1 MGGRLAALLLLL
13 ATACLG
19 SKPAR
24 FYTLDSTA
32 RSDGAAP
39 ARVAVLVSP
48 VTIPASV
55 DRPQLVLH
63 LAANQVEIDEFERWA
78 APLGDSIARVVAA
91 DLSTLL
97 GTPDVASAPLANF
110 APTYRVSIAV
120 QRFESAPGQHA
131 LVDALWTV
139 RKTAGGAPRSG
150 RSIAHE
156 PAADATVGALAAAH
170 SRALARVSADIAA
183 AIRAE

>member
-1 MGGRLAALLLLL
+1 MGGRFAALLLLA

-19 SKPAR
+19 SEPAR

-32 RSDGAAP
+32 RSDGAP
-39 ARVAVLVSP
+39 AEHVAVLVSP
-48 VTIPASV
+48 VTIPAAV
-55 DRPQLVLH
+55 DRPQLVLSVS
-63 LAANQVEIDEFERWA
+63 ANRVEIDEFERWA
-78 APLGDSIARVVAA
+78 APLGDSIARVIAA

-110 APTYRVSIAV
+110 APGYRVSIAV

-139 RKTAGGAPRSG
+139 RKTSGGAPRSG
-150 RSIAHE
+150 RSIAQE
-156 PAADATVGALAAAH
+156 PVSDASVGALAAAH
-170 SRALARVSADIAA
+170 SRALTTVSADIAA
-183 AIRAE
+183 AIRAD

>member
-1 MGGRLAALLLLL
+1 MWGRLAALLLLA
-13 ATACLG
+13 ATGCLG
-19 SKPAR
+19 SKPSR

-32 RSDGAAP
+32 SSDGAAP

-63 LAANQVEIDEFERWA
+63 VAANQVEIDEFERWA
-78 APLGDSIARVVAA
+78 APLADSIARVVAA
-91 DLSTLL
+91 DLSALL

-110 APTYRVSIAV
+110 APGYRVSIAV
-120 QRFESAPGQHA
+120 QRFESSPGRHA

-139 RKTAGGAPRSG
+139 RRVDGGTARSG
-150 RSIAHE
+150 RSIAQE
-156 PAADATVGALAAAH
+156 PAADASVGALAAAH
-170 SRALARVSADIAA
+170 SRALAKLSADVAA
-183 AIRAE
+183 AIRAD